1 MLKLGIKIPVA
12 ITGIV
17 MGSDFK
23 QTKLYVMTV
32 FYVSFLATFCYSS
45 ALKVI
50 SAAKWHKLF

>member
-32 FYVSFLATFCYSS
+32 FC
-45 ALKVI
+45 
-50 SAAKWHKLF
+50 